1 MENIQTLNQDGK
13 RDFVVK
19 QIDHLSKKGKLLWFL
34 LLTSAGAISLPLYT
48 KYISLELGLPA
59 TLPFAMTLIPPVV
72 MNGIQKRN
80 LKNYANNIKL
90 GEENARDFGIKM
102 KEKGYGKAPWISI
115 ISSLTCSILYL
126 ILEYMSHGSVR
137 MHCPI
142 INMIEMGA
150 IGMVAARSVQELD
163 NNYQIR
169 KSLK

>member
-19 QIDHLSKKGKLLWFL
+19 QINHLSKKGKLLWFL

-59 TLPFAMTLIPPVV
+59 TIPFIMTLIPPMV
-72 MNGIQKRN
+72 MNKIHERN
-80 LKNYANNIKL
+80 LKNSLNGITP
-90 GEENARDFGIKM
+90 GEETARDFRVKM
-102 KEKGYGKAPWISI
+102 QEKGYGKTPWISI
-115 ISSLTCSILYL
+115 VSFFAYSILYL